1 MVCPRYGLA
10 MNREYLII
18 DIGLGAEKA
27 EDYDII
33 LTEEDKK
40 AIEWYKKESEKAKKE
55 GRHII
60 WYAPDMD

>member
-1 MVCPRYGLA
+1 MKI

-18 DIGLGAEKA
+18 DIALGAEKV

-33 LTEEDKK
+33 LTEE
-40 AIEWYKKESEKAKKE
+40 EKERIKRYQEESAKAKKE
-55 GRHII
+55 GRRIV

>member
-1 MVCPRYGLA
+1 

-18 DIGLGAEKA
+18 DIALGAEKV

-33 LTEEDKK
+33 LTDEDKK

-55 GRHII
+55 GKRIVFF
-60 WYAPDMD
+60 APDMD